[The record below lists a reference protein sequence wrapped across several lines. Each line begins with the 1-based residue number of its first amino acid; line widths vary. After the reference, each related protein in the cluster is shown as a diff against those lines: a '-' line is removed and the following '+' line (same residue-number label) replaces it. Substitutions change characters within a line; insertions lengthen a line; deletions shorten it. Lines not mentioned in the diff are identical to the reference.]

1 MSTLD
6 SAIKF
11 FQDCG
16 LFIYPSLLIMATGV
30 SIAIER
36 FMFLQRARVANRNDW
51 SKYLP
56 MLQNGQWKEV
66 LGRTATSDSAIGK
79 IVHNGLTRLQSSRRR
94 EDIDAAMEEGMMEI
108 VPRLEKRTHYIA
120 TFANVITLVGLLG
133 TIIGLIKAFTA
144 VAQVNPAEKAE
155 MLSASISIAMNN
167 TAFALM
173 VAIPFLLIHSFLQAR
188 TSDIV
193 DGLEA
198 AKISFLNLVQRLA
211 PEHKAA

>member
-1 MSTLD
+1 MPRRPRRRPRRLQRPEPNPFQRHTFPPRASRRSAMSPLAT
-6 SAIKF
+6 AIKF

-79 IVHNGLTRLQSSRRR
+79 IVHNGLTR
-94 EDIDAAMEEGMMEI
+94 
-108 VPRLEKRTHYIA
+108 
-120 TFANVITLVGLLG
+120 
-133 TIIGLIKAFTA
+133 
-144 VAQVNPAEKAE
+144 
-155 MLSASISIAMNN
+155 
-167 TAFALM
+167 
-173 VAIPFLLIHSFLQAR
+173 
-188 TSDIV
+188 
-193 DGLEA
+193 
-198 AKISFLNLVQRLA
+198 
-211 PEHKAA
+211 